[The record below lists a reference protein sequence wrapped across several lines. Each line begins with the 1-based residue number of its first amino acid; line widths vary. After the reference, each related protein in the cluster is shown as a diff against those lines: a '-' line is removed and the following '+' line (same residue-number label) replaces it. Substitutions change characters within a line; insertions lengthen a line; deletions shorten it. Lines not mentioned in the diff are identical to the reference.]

1 MIWLSYHHEK
11 MNYIWNLPTKVLFGE
26 GMLNELHNE
35 EMPGRKA
42 LIVISNGKSVKNNGW
57 IDEVVDELN
66 QAGVESVV
74 YDNIS
79 PNPTEPEIMDGVTCA
94 RENEVDFIVG
104 LGGGSV
110 LDSATIIA
118 AVAPQKDGG
127 RVWDY
132 IQSGTGGRR
141 SLEEKSLPYIEITTT
156 AGTGSEVDRWGVVTN
171 PDTHEKIGF
180 EGDYAFLAIVDP
192 RLMLTVPPTLTA
204 YQGFDAL
211 FHSIEGYISNAR
223 TAPAQM
229 VEIAAIGNIAQYLTV
244 AVKDGDNMDAR
255 EKIAFA
261 NTLSGYSMELGSC
274 TSEHALEHALSG
286 NHPELPHGAGLI
298 MISLAY
304 FKHFIDKHVCDDRF
318 MEMAIALGARQI
330 KGPYDF
336 LQALERLMRECG
348 VADLKMS
355 DYGISAA
362 EFPRLVKEARET
374 MGGLFECDPVPLSD
388 EEAEAIYLASYK

>member
-1 MIWLSYHHEK
+1 
-11 MNYIWNLPTKVLFGE
+11 MNYVWNLPTKVLFGE

-35 EMPGRKA
+35 EMPGKKA
-42 LIVISNGKSVKNNGW
+42 MIVISNGKSMKNNGW
-57 IDEVVDELN
+57 IDEVIDELE

-74 YDNIS
+74 FDKIG
-79 PNPTEPEIMDGVTCA
+79 PNPTEPDIMDGVIFA

-110 LDSATIIA
+110 LDATTIIA
-118 AVAPQKDGG
+118 AVVPQKDGG

-132 IQSGTGGRR
+132 VNGGTGGGRP
-141 SLEEKSLPYIEITTT
+141 LEEKSLPYIEITTT

-171 PDTHEKIGF
+171 PETHEKIGF
-180 EGDYAFLAIVDP
+180 QGDFAFLAIVDA
-192 RLMLTVPPTLTA
+192 RLMLTVPPEYTA

-211 FHSIEGYISNAR
+211 FHSIEGYISTAR

-229 VEIAAIGNIAQYLTV
+229 VEIAAIGNIAQYLPI
-244 AVKDGDNMDAR
+244 AVKDGDNLDAR
-255 EKIAFA
+255 EKVAFA
-261 NTLSGYSMELGSC
+261 NTMSGYSMELGSC
-274 TSEHALEHALSG
+274 TSEHSLEHALSG
-286 NHPELPHGAGLI
+286 NHPDLPHGAGLI

-304 FKHFIDKHVCDDRF
+304 FKHFIDKHVCDEKF
-318 MEMAIALGARQI
+318 MEMAIALGAKQI

-355 DYGISAA
+355 DYGISPS
-362 EFPRLVKEARET
+362 EFPRFVKEARET
-374 MGGLFECDPVPLSD
+374 MGGLFEFDPEPLTD
-388 EEAEAIYLASYK
+388 EDVEAIYLASYR

>member
-1 MIWLSYHHEK
+1 
-11 MNYIWNLPTKVLFGE
+11 MNYVWNLPTKVLFGE

-35 EMPGRKA
+35 EMPGKKA
-42 LIVISNGKSVKNNGW
+42 MIVISNGKSMKNNGW
-57 IDEVVDELN
+57 IDEVIDELE

-74 YDNIS
+74 FDKIG
-79 PNPTEPEIMDGVTCA
+79 PNPTEPDIMDGVIFA

-110 LDSATIIA
+110 LDATTIIA
-118 AVAPQKDGG
+118 AVVPQKDGG

-132 IQSGTGGRR
+132 VNGGTGGG
-141 SLEEKSLPYIEITTT
+141 SPLEEKSLPYIEITTT

-171 PDTHEKIGF
+171 PETHEKIGF
-180 EGDYAFLAIVDP
+180 QGDFAFLAIVDA
-192 RLMLTVPPTLTA
+192 RLMLTVPPEYTA

-211 FHSIEGYISNAR
+211 FHSIEGYISTAR

-229 VEIAAIGNIAQYLTV
+229 VEIAAIGNIAQYLPI
-244 AVKDGDNMDAR
+244 AVKDGDNLDAR
-255 EKIAFA
+255 EKVAFA
-261 NTLSGYSMELGSC
+261 NTMSGYSMELGSC
-274 TSEHALEHALSG
+274 TSEHSLEHALSG
-286 NHPELPHGAGLI
+286 NHPDLPHGAGLI

-304 FKHFIDKHVCDDRF
+304 FKHFIDKHVCDEKF
-318 MEMAIALGARQI
+318 MEMAIALGAKQI

-355 DYGISAA
+355 DYGISPS
-362 EFPRLVKEARET
+362 EFPRFVKEARET
-374 MGGLFECDPVPLSD
+374 MGGLFEFDPEPLTD
-388 EEAEAIYLASYK
+388 EEVEAIYLASYR

>member
-1 MIWLSYHHEK
+1 
-11 MNYIWNLPTKVLFGE
+11 MNYVWNLPTKVLFGE

-35 EMPGRKA
+35 EMPGKKA
-42 LIVISNGKSVKNNGW
+42 MIVISNGKSMKNNGW
-57 IDEVVDELN
+57 IDEVIDELE

-74 YDNIS
+74 FDKIG
-79 PNPTEPEIMDGVTCA
+79 PNPTEPDIMDGVIFA

-110 LDSATIIA
+110 LDATTIIA
-118 AVAPQKDGG
+118 AVVPQKDGG

-132 IQSGTGGRR
+132 VNGGTGGGRP
-141 SLEEKSLPYIEITTT
+141 LEEKSLPYIEITTT

-171 PDTHEKIGF
+171 PETHEKIGF
-180 EGDYAFLAIVDP
+180 QGDFAFLAIVDA
-192 RLMLTVPPTLTA
+192 RLMLTVPPEYTA

-211 FHSIEGYISNAR
+211 FHSIEGYISTAR

-229 VEIAAIGNIAQYLTV
+229 VEIAAIGNIAQYLPI
-244 AVKDGDNMDAR
+244 AVKDGDNLDAR
-255 EKIAFA
+255 EKVAFA
-261 NTLSGYSMELGSC
+261 NTMSGYSMELGSC
-274 TSEHALEHALSG
+274 TSEHSLEHALSG
-286 NHPELPHGAGLI
+286 NHPDLPHGAGLI

-304 FKHFIDKHVCDDRF
+304 FKHFIDKHVCDEKF
-318 MEMAIALGARQI
+318 MEMAIALGAKQI

-355 DYGISAA
+355 DYGISPS
-362 EFPRLVKEARET
+362 EFPRFVKEARET
-374 MGGLFECDPVPLSD
+374 MGGLFEFDPEPLTD
-388 EEAEAIYLASYK
+388 EEVEAIYLASYR

>member
-1 MIWLSYHHEK
+1 
-11 MNYIWNLPTKVLFGE
+11 MNYVWNLPTKVLFGE

-35 EMPGRKA
+35 EMPGKKA
-42 LIVISNGKSVKNNGW
+42 MIVISNGKSMKNNGW
-57 IDEVVDELN
+57 IDEVIDELE

-74 YDNIS
+74 FDKIG
-79 PNPTEPEIMDGVTCA
+79 PNPTEPDIMDGVIFA

-110 LDSATIIA
+110 LDATTIIA
-118 AVAPQKDGG
+118 AVVPQKDGG

-132 IQSGTGGRR
+132 VNGGTGGGRP
-141 SLEEKSLPYIEITTT
+141 LEEKSLPYIEITTT

-171 PDTHEKIGF
+171 PETHEKIGF
-180 EGDYAFLAIVDP
+180 QGDFAFLAIVDA
-192 RLMLTVPPTLTA
+192 RLMLTVPPEYTA

-211 FHSIEGYISNAR
+211 FHSIEGYISTAR

-229 VEIAAIGNIAQYLTV
+229 VEIAAIGNIAQYLPI
-244 AVKDGDNMDAR
+244 AVKDGDNLDAR
-255 EKIAFA
+255 EKVAFA
-261 NTLSGYSMELGSC
+261 NTMSGYSMELGSC
-274 TSEHALEHALSG
+274 TSEHSLEHALSG
-286 NHPELPHGAGLI
+286 NHPDLPHGAGLI

-304 FKHFIDKHVCDDRF
+304 FKHFIDKHVCDEKF
-318 MEMAIALGARQI
+318 MEMAIALGAKQI

-336 LQALERLMRECG
+336 LQALECLMRECG

-355 DYGISAA
+355 DYGISPS

-374 MGGLFECDPVPLSD
+374 MGGLFEFDPEPLTD
-388 EEAEAIYLASYK
+388 EEVEAIYLASYR